1 MIEFFRTIFYKPLYN
16 LLVHLISILPGGSVG
31 FAIII
36 ITLLVKLILLPFN
49 IKTVVSQ
56 IQLKK
61 IQPEIQK
68 IKDETED
75 KTEQAKKTMELYKKY
90 GVSPFSGCLPILI
103 QIPVIIS
110 LYYVFF
116 QGVNFD
122 TSLLYSGI
130 SIPETINAS
139 FFGAD
144 LAGRSLILAILA
156 GVSQFFQISLVNK
169 RNPQNT
175 GGSGMQAQIGK
186 SLQFQMKYILP
197 IFIVFIAY
205 RISGAVALYWIVN
218 NVFTIVLEL
227 IIAKKYKDKPIVLV
241 EKA

>member
-1 MIEFFRTIFYKPLYN
+1 MIQFFRNIFYKPLYN
-16 LLVHLISILPGGSVG
+16 LLVHLIGILPGGSVG
-31 FAIII
+31 LAIII
-36 ITLLVKLILLPFN
+36 VTLLVKLILLPFN

-56 IQLKK
+56 IHLKK
-61 IQPEIQK
+61 IQPELQK
-68 IKDETED
+68 IKEDTPD
-75 KTEQAKKTMELYKKY
+75 KTEQARKTMELYKKY

-116 QGVNFD
+116 QGINFD

-130 SIPETINAS
+130 SVPETINAS

-144 LAGRSLILAILA
+144 LGGQSLVLAILA
-156 GVSQFFQISLVNK
+156 GISQFFQISLVNK

-175 GGSGMQAQIGK
+175 TGSGMQAQIGK

-218 NVFTIVLEL
+218 NLFTIVLEL
-227 IIAKKYKDKPIVLV
+227 VIARKYKDTPLVTV

>member
-1 MIEFFRTIFYKPLYN
+1 
-16 LLVHLISILPGGSVG
+16 
-31 FAIII
+31 
-36 ITLLVKLILLPFN
+36 
-49 IKTVVSQ
+49 
-56 IQLKK
+56 
-61 IQPEIQK
+61 
-68 IKDETED
+68 
-75 KTEQAKKTMELYKKY
+75 
-90 GVSPFSGCLPILI
+90 
-103 QIPVIIS
+103 
-110 LYYVFF
+110 
-116 QGVNFD
+116 
-122 TSLLYSGI
+122 
-130 SIPETINAS
+130 
-139 FFGAD
+139 
-144 LAGRSLILAILA
+144 LILAILA

>member
-1 MIEFFRTIFYKPLYN
+1 MIEFFKTIFYKPLYN
-16 LLVHLISILPGGSVG
+16 FLIHLIAILPGGSVG
-31 FAIII
+31 LAIII
-36 ITLLVKLILLPFN
+36 ITVLVKLVLLPFN

-61 IQPEIQK
+61 LQPELQK
-68 IKDETED
+68 IKEDTTD
-75 KTEQAKKTMELYKKY
+75 KTEQAKKTMEIYKKY

-116 QGVNFD
+116 QGLNFD
-122 TSLLYSGI
+122 TSLFYS
-130 SIPETINAS
+130 SVSAPETINNF

-144 LAGRSLILAILA
+144 LGGKSLVLAILA
-156 GVSQFFQISLVNK
+156 GVSQYFQISIVSK
-169 RNPQNT
+169 RSAQDT
-175 GGSGMQAQIGK
+175 GGTGMQAQIGK

-218 NVFTIVLEL
+218 NVFTIILEL
-227 IIAKKYKDKPIVLV
+227 LIAKKYQDKPLVLV